1 MHRHTEGFVAA
12 PFTAMNAGK
21 SAGKL
26 ESSGQICYCG
36 TNEVQPRRIGAGK
49 PGMKGQFQLKGL
61 GMSMRVKISVV
72 FAVLLGLCL
81 PAVGQR
87 AGRCGGYGYRESAD
101 FVIKRLR
108 LRRNSVVVDIGAGDG
123 WWASKMTARL
133 GPKGAIH
140 AGEVEQKKVDAM
152 KTKWADLKQI
162 KPYLCPTDGTGME
175 SDSCDLVFLSKT
187 YHHLNKD
194 GHVAYLKH
202 LKEVVKPSGKLV
214 IIERHPSLASG
225 RGAEHAWLPGLL
237 GQQAE
242 VAGWMML
249 RCELIP
255 GSDHFMA
262 TFVQPEAFA
271 KTFEKRREA
280 AEEKKIPEEKKTL
293 AEKKKS

>member
-1 MHRHTEGFVAA
+1 MRV
-12 PFTAMNAGK
+12 
-21 SAGKL
+21 
-26 ESSGQICYCG
+26 
-36 TNEVQPRRIGAGK
+36 RIG
-49 PGMKGQFQLKGL
+49 
-61 GMSMRVKISVV
+61 VV
-72 FAVLLGLCL
+72 LAVLLGLCL
-81 PAVGQR
+81 PAVGRR
-87 AGRCGGYGYRESAD
+87 ADRCGGYGYRESAD

-123 WWASKMTARL
+123 WWASKMVAGL
-133 GPKGAIH
+133 GPKGLIH

-175 SDSCDLVFLSKT
+175 ADSCDLAFLSKT

-225 RGAEHAWLPGLL
+225 RGAEHGWLPGLL
-237 GQQAE
+237 ARQAE
-242 VAGWMML
+242 DAGWMLL
-249 RCELIP
+249 RCGLIP

-262 TFVQPEAFA
+262 TFVQPETFA
-271 KTFEKRREA
+271 KTFAKRREA
-280 AEEKKIPEEKKTL
+280 AEKKKTPAEEKKTP
-293 AEKKKS
+293 AEKKASPEQKK

>member
-1 MHRHTEGFVAA
+1 MRV
-12 PFTAMNAGK
+12 
-21 SAGKL
+21 
-26 ESSGQICYCG
+26 
-36 TNEVQPRRIGAGK
+36 RIG
-49 PGMKGQFQLKGL
+49 
-61 GMSMRVKISVV
+61 VV

-87 AGRCGGYGYRESAD
+87 VDWRGSQSYREAAD

-123 WWASKMTARL
+123 WWASKMAAKL

-175 SDSCDLVFLSKT
+175 ADSCDLAFLSKT

-225 RGAEHAWLPGLL
+225 RGAEHGWLPGLL
-237 GQQAE
+237 AQQAE

-249 RCELIP
+249 RCEMIP

-262 TFVQPEAFA
+262 TFVHPEAFA
-271 KTFEKRREA
+271 KTFAKRREA
-280 AEEKKIPEEKKTL
+280 AEKKKAAKEKKPPEEKK
-293 AEKKKS
+293 ASPKQEK

>member
-1 MHRHTEGFVAA
+1 
-12 PFTAMNAGK
+12 
-21 SAGKL
+21 
-26 ESSGQICYCG
+26 
-36 TNEVQPRRIGAGK
+36 
-49 PGMKGQFQLKGL
+49 MKGQFQLKGL
-61 GMSMRVKISVV
+61 DMSMRVRIGVV

-81 PAVGQR
+81 PVVGQS
-87 AGRCGGYGYRESAD
+87 AGRRESRIGGYGYRESAD
-101 FVIKRLR
+101 FVVKRLG

-123 WWASKMTARL
+123 WWSSKMVAKL
-133 GPKGAIH
+133 GPKGVIH
-140 AGEVEQKKVDAM
+140 AGEVDQKKVDAM

-162 KPYLCPTDGTGME
+162 KPYLCPTDGTGLE
-175 SDSCDLVFLSKT
+175 TDSCDLAFLSKT

-214 IIERHPSLASG
+214 IIERHQALASG

-237 GQQAE
+237 GHQAE
-242 VAGWMML
+242 EAGWMML

-271 KTFEKRREA
+271 KAFAKRREA
-280 AEEKKIPEEKKTL
+280 AEKKKAAKENKPPEEKN
-293 AEKKKS
+293 AAEEKKAPPE

>member
-1 MHRHTEGFVAA
+1 MRV
-12 PFTAMNAGK
+12 
-21 SAGKL
+21 
-26 ESSGQICYCG
+26 
-36 TNEVQPRRIGAGK
+36 RIG
-49 PGMKGQFQLKGL
+49 
-61 GMSMRVKISVV
+61 VV
-72 FAVLLGLCL
+72 LAVLLGLCL
-81 PAVGQR
+81 PAVGRR
-87 AGRCGGYGYRESAD
+87 ADRCGGYGYRESAD

-123 WWASKMTARL
+123 WWASKMAAGL
-133 GPKGAIH
+133 GPRGAIH

-175 SDSCDLVFLSKT
+175 ADSCDLAFLSKT

-225 RGAEHAWLPGLL
+225 RGAEHGWLPGLL
-237 GQQAE
+237 ARQAE
-242 VAGWMML
+242 DAGWMLL
-249 RCELIP
+249 RCGLIP

-262 TFVQPEAFA
+262 TFVQPETFA
-271 KTFEKRREA
+271 KTFAKRREA
-280 AEEKKIPEEKKTL
+280 AEKKKTTEKKTPAEEKKTP
-293 AEKKKS
+293 AEKKASPEQKK